1 MKKLLQVLFLSCFL
15 ILSGCSE
22 TTEPAKEEKQQEV
35 IKEAKKDE
43 SKDEAIETYEA
54 SEDTKT
60 FNVATLPPYSNVP
73 YVEINNNVPE
83 FETYEIQEATTSYE
97 FYSPLDDLGR
107 CQEAQASIGQDLMP
121 TEGRESL
128 SSVTPSGWLN
138 KKYSCVSGTLYNRS
152 HLIGFQ
158 LAGEQANELNLITG
172 TRYMNVE
179 GMLPFENQV
188 ADYVKSTGNHV
199 LYEVTP
205 IYEGS
210 NLVASG
216 VQMEAYSVEDQ
227 GQGVQFNVYCYNV
240 QPGISINYAN
250 GDSQGTGS
258 CMLSTSNNSSRNIT
272 TPAPTPEANGQTVY
286 VSRTGSK
293 YHSNPNCS
301 NMKNPSS
308 MTMEEAQA
316 KGLEACKK
324 CY

>member
-1 MKKLLQVLFLSCFL
+1 MA
-15 ILSGCSE
+15 E
-22 TTEPAKEEKQQEV
+22 
-35 IKEAKKDE
+35 
-43 SKDEAIETYEA
+43 
-54 SEDTKT
+54 
-60 FNVATLPPYSNVP
+60 LPPYTDTP
-73 YVEINNNVPE
+73 CVEINNNVPE

-121 TEGRESL
+121 TEDRESL
-128 SSVTPSGWLN
+128 SGVSPSGWDN
-138 KKYSCVSGTLYNRS
+138 ERYSCVDGGWIYNRS

-158 LAGEQANELNLITG
+158 LAGEQTNELNLITG

-216 VQMEAYSVEDQ
+216 VQIEAYSVEDQ

-240 QPGISINYAN
+240 QPGIDINYAN
-250 GDSQGTGS
+250 GDSQGTEVAFYLNQTIQIKILLHLHQHLKQMGRQS
-258 CMLSTSNNSSRNIT
+258 MYPEQDLNIT
-272 TPAPTPEANGQTVY
+272 RIQIVAI
-286 VSRTGSK
+286 
-293 YHSNPNCS
+293 
-301 NMKNPSS
+301 
-308 MTMEEAQA
+308 
-316 KGLEACKK
+316 
-324 CY
+324 

>member
-1 MKKLLQVLFLSCFL
+1 MNKLFKVVFLSCFL
-15 ILSGCSE
+15 ILSGCSAS
-22 TTEPAKEEKQQEV
+22 EPSEIKKEEKQE
-35 IKEAKKDE
+35 
-43 SKDEAIETYEA
+43 ETSIDVKTEDYET
-54 SEDTKT
+54 SEDTIT
-60 FNVATLPPYSNVP
+60 FNVADLPPYSNVP

-83 FETYEIQEATTSYE
+83 FETYEVQEATTSYE
-97 FYSPLDDLGR
+97 TYSQLDSLGR

-121 TEGRESL
+121 TEDRESL
-128 SSVTPSGWLN
+128 SSVTPSGWDN
-138 KKYSCVSGTLYNRS
+138 ERYSCVDGGWIWNRL

-158 LAGEQANELNLITG
+158 LAGEQANALNLITG

-286 VSRTGSK
+286 VSRTGSN